1 MSPQRWPNPSTATA
15 TWTTSCVSTPMTT
28 CCAKL
33 SSVTCSSE
41 LVVASPAAGQTCDG
55 TVRGQ
60 APDKSRPFG
69 DDPCGAL
76 ARGQILGKATTAP
89 GGSRVTRA
97 KAGPA
102 YPHRRFR
109 LLTRLAKSV
118 TGYLTPTLT
127 HRRSGRTSVDAPGR
141 VRLTPKS
148 AVSRP
153 TASWV
158 DASDP
163 SGSSRR
169 TLPPAVDEA
178 RCGCAGDR
186 SAPRSRT
193 TTR

>member
-1 MSPQRWPNPSTATA
+1 MLMSPQRWPNPSTATA

-102 YPHRRFR
+102 SSQAVQVIDAIGEISDRVFDPYADPSAFR
-109 LLTRLAKSV
+109 ANL
-118 TGYLTPTLT
+118 
-127 HRRSGRTSVDAPGR
+127 SGRAWTSPLNAQKCG
-141 VRLTPKS
+141 KS
-148 AVSRP
+148 PNRFV
-153 TASWV
+153 
-158 DASDP
+158 
-163 SGSSRR
+163 G
-169 TLPPAVDEA
+169 
-178 RCGCAGDR
+178 
-186 SAPRSRT
+186 
-193 TTR
+193 